1 MGDKKKKDENAVI
14 KFLLAFPR
22 LGVEQ
27 KKCITLMQNTIQK
40 KKHKRFVDSRK
51 DHLVLLYSL

>member
-1 MGDKKKKDENAVI
+1 MGDKKKNDENAVI

-27 KKCITLMQNTIQK
+27 KKMYNTNA
-40 KKHKRFVDSRK
+40 KHYTEEKT
-51 DHLVLLYSL
+51 